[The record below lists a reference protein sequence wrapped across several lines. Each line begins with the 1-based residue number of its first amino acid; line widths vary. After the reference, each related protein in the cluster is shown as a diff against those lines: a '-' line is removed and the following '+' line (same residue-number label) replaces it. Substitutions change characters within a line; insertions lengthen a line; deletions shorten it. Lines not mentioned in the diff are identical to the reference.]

1 MLVNIGPKQREKNR
15 IKNSRSVKKKQ
26 VIFLLSFLLLPIIV
40 FSLFFWKPI
49 KWDIF
54 NSGPKLEENILH
66 AVAMIEFDDGLGS
79 GFLVSD
85 KYVITASHVVEYTQ
99 LYDTIL
105 VSFEKANKM
114 DLKAVV
120 VFKGDLDKMS
130 DYAVLELV
138 ESVDIVPLEIGSSKD
153 VTIKTPVNVIG
164 YPGGL
169 FSSTFG
175 AISNDEL
182 TDYPDLLQ
190 LDAGAWPGNSG
201 GPIIIDGTNQVIG
214 ILIMGLEG
222 EYKGIV
228 WGIKIDA
235 LLNDIDFQ
243 QTDINFL
250 IKLNYEDFSCHNL
263 YFYFSNDFLSIKCI
277 YYN

>member
-1 MLVNIGPKQREKNR
+1 MLVNIGPKQREKLRVNNNR
-15 IKNSRSVKKKQ
+15 SIKKKQ
-26 VIFLLSFLLLPIIV
+26 VVFLLSFIFLPIIV
-40 FSLFFWKPI
+40 FSLFLLKPL
-49 KWDIF
+49 KWDVF

-66 AVAMIEFDDGLGS
+66 AVAMVELYDGVGS

-85 KYVITASHVVEYTQ
+85 RYVITACHVVEHQQ
-99 LYDTIL
+99 LNDTIL
-105 VSFEKANKM
+105 ISFEKANKM

-120 VFKGDLDKMS
+120 VFKGNLKEMA

-138 ESVDIVPLEIGSSKD
+138 KSVDIAPLQIGSAID
-153 VTIKTPVNVIG
+153 APIKTPVNVIG

-175 AISNDEL
+175 TITNDEV

-201 GPIIIDGTNQVIG
+201 GPIIIDGTNQAIG
-214 ILIMGLEG
+214 ILIMGFEG

-235 LLNDIDFQ
+235 LFNDRDFQ
-243 QTDINFL
+243 QTNIIF
-250 IKLNYEDFSCHNL
+250 
-263 YFYFSNDFLSIKCI
+263 
-277 YYN
+277 